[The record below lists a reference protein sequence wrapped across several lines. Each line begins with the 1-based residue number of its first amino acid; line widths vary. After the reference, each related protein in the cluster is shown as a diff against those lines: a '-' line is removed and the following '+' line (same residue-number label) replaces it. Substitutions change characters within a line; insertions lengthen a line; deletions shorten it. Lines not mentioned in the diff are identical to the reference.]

1 MNKQIIEEY
10 LAESLSHLE
19 MARDHAAYC
28 DSVHTQSRLHSL
40 CQNVSDLLDQLED
53 DSLLISFK
61 PRYTS
66 AQAQLLYQVLQHQD
80 AASLQPNL
88 DSESCITLNEALANL
103 RMELLAYAAQG
114 DAVDPNASHT
124 DCYSFDDPVDGQ

>member
-1 MNKQIIEEY
+1 MNKEIIEEY

-28 DSVHTQSRLHSL
+28 DSVLTQSRLHSL

-53 DSLLISFK
+53 DTLLISLK

-66 AQAQLLYQVLQHQD
+66 AQAQLLYQVLQHHD
-80 AASLQPNL
+80 AASLQPDL
-88 DSESCITLNEALANL
+88 EGESAATLNDALANL

-114 DAVDPNASHT
+114 DAVDLSGAST
-124 DCYSFDDPVDGQ
+124 DSYSFDDPVDGQ